1 MYQTTYEYKKE
12 KFTMSKF
19 NFIKT
24 EIPEVQVIEPTVF
37 GDDRGYFMETYQI
50 DEFAAAG
57 IDKPFVQDNQ
67 SRSSKGVLRGLHF
80 QTKHTQGKLVRVT
93 LGEVFD
99 VAVDC
104 RPNSKTFGKWVG
116 VTLSAE
122 NKKMLWIPE
131 GFAHGFVVL
140 SDVAEFCYKCT
151 DVYDPTAE
159 GGIPYDDPTVNVQWP
174 DCGCEHKTSAKDKE
188 HTPFAAQKFEYFE
201 KY

>member
-1 MYQTTYEYKKE
+1 M
-12 KFTMSKF
+12 KF
-19 NFIKT
+19 IAT
-24 EIPEVQVIEPTVF
+24 ELDGATLVEMEPHR
-37 GDDRGYFMETYQI
+37 DERGYFARTMCVE
-50 DEFAAAG
+50 EFGQAG
-57 IDKPFVQDNQ
+57 LVTGFPQASQ
-67 SRSSKGVLRGLHF
+67 SHNLRAGTIRGMHF
-80 QTKHTQGKLVRVT
+80 QDPPHAETKLVRCVR
-93 LGEVFD
+93 GAVWD
-99 VAVDC
+99 VIIDL
-104 RPNSKTFGKWVG
+104 RPGSPSYRRWQGFE
-116 VTLSAE
+116 LSAA
-122 NKKMLWIPE
+122 NGRALFIPE

>member
-1 MYQTTYEYKKE
+1 MG
-12 KFTMSKF
+12 KF
-19 NFIKT
+19 NFIET
-24 EIPEVQVIEPTVF
+24 EIPGVVVIEPTVF

-50 DEFAAAG
+50 DDFAAAG

-67 SRSSKGVLRGLHF
+67 SRSTKGVLRGLHF

-93 LGEVFD
+93 LSE
-99 VAVDC
+99 
-104 RPNSKTFGKWVG
+104 
-116 VTLSAE
+116 E
-122 NKKMLWIPE
+122 NKKMFYIPE
-131 GFAHGFVVL
+131 GFAHGFLVL

>member
-1 MYQTTYEYKKE
+1 MG
-12 KFTMSKF
+12 KF
-19 NFIKT
+19 NFIET
-24 EIPEVQVIEPTVF
+24 EIPGVVVIEPTVF

-50 DEFAAAG
+50 DDFAAAG

-67 SRSSKGVLRGLHF
+67 SRSTKGVLRGLHF
-80 QTKHTQGKLVRVT
+80 QKNQ
-93 LGEVFD
+93 
-99 VAVDC
+99 
-104 RPNSKTFGKWVG
+104 WVG

-122 NKKMLWIPE
+122 NKKMFYIPE
-131 GFAHGFVVL
+131 GFAHGFLVL

-188 HTPFAAQKFEYFE
+188 HTPFAEQKFEYFE